1 MKNHILESRARR
13 VGIVIN
19 EIASIFL
26 ALMCLLPIMY
36 ILSLS
41 LSGKNA
47 ILSGKIGLF
56 PVEFTLD
63 SYIYVADDSKFINSL
78 LVSVERTLS
87 SVIIQMTLII
97 LAAYPLSLSSRKFS
111 CRPFYTWFFII
122 TILFTGGLVPMYL
135 VVSNLGIINTFWSL
149 ILPLSVNVFNV
160 ILMQNFIKA
169 LPEAISE
176 AAFVDGAGHGRTL
189 FQILLP
195 LCKPALATLTLFC
208 AVSIWNEWYHGML
221 FIDKPNLWPLQTYL
235 RTVVV
240 EINMDKMTDLED
252 ISNLVTTA
260 GSNAAKI
267 FLAMLPILLVYP
279 FLQKYFVTGLVYG
292 SVKE

>member
-97 LAAYPLSLSSRKFS
+97 LAAYPL
-111 CRPFYTWFFII
+111 
-122 TILFTGGLVPMYL
+122 
-135 VVSNLGIINTFWSL
+135 
-149 ILPLSVNVFNV
+149 
-160 ILMQNFIKA
+160 
-169 LPEAISE
+169 
-176 AAFVDGAGHGRTL
+176 
-189 FQILLP
+189 
-195 LCKPALATLTLFC
+195 
-208 AVSIWNEWYHGML
+208 
-221 FIDKPNLWPLQTYL
+221 
-235 RTVVV
+235 
-240 EINMDKMTDLED
+240 
-252 ISNLVTTA
+252 
-260 GSNAAKI
+260 
-267 FLAMLPILLVYP
+267 
-279 FLQKYFVTGLVYG
+279 
-292 SVKE
+292 